1 MMTCWSTAAER
12 HQFQVVRGPFCDIG
26 DWLEPGVHVNSVGL
40 VGGELDDDTIVK
52 SLIVKGIDLNEI
64 IRVSE
69 NLDAHGTLVEV
80 EEHKKNERIVI
91 SLE

>member
-1 MMTCWSTAAER
+1 MFM
-12 HQFQVVRGPFCDIG
+12 
-26 DWLEPGVHVNSVGL
+26 NSVGL

-91 SLE
+91 S